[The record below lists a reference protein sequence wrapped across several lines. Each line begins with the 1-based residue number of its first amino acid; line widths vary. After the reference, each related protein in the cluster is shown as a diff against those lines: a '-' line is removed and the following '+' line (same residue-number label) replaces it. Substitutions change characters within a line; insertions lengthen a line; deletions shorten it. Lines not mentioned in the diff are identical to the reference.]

1 MLKLTNKAR
10 ALVELN
16 SHASLLVPL
25 ALPQRPLPHSV
36 RLDASS
42 PWNVTALLGAALEST
57 TLYTRLKTTDRVN
70 SSSLGNITDLLNV
83 FGKQVIAN
91 LEMSVVP
98 GSPEPAP
105 EDRQNGTNGT
115 ANGTGALSSISDADH
130 DAYNVY
136 GAHHGNDDDEDRT
149 RDRAVSL
156 DIDLSSPEEVDLGT
170 GASGR
175 RRHRKRHV
183 FSQFL
188 TYRGP
193 ENPAFGDGN
202 GQGSRDP
209 LGGYLRRRPKV
220 H

>member
-70 SSSLGNITDLLNV
+70 SSSLGNIADLLNV
-83 FGKQVIAN
+83 FGNQVIAN

-115 ANGTGALSSISDADH
+115 ANGTGALSSISDAGL

-136 GAHHGNDDDEDRT
+136 GAHHGNDDDDYGDETGNLDGFPWEDSSRYPFPCQT
-149 RDRAVSL
+149 CPHLFDWYSSSSL
-156 DIDLSSPEEVDLGT
+156 SFLFLASSVPT
-170 GASGR
+170 S
-175 RRHRKRHV
+175 
-183 FSQFL
+183 FL
-188 TYRGP
+188 P
-193 ENPAFGDGN
+193 P
-202 GQGSRDP
+202 S
-209 LGGYLRRRPKV
+209 YLD
-220 H
+220 

>member
-1 MLKLTNKAR
+1 ML
-10 ALVELN
+10 
-16 SHASLLVPL
+16 PL

-57 TLYTRLKTTDRVN
+57 TLYTRLKTTDRAN
-70 SSSLGNITDLLNV
+70 SSSLGNIADLLNV

-98 GSPEPAP
+98 GVSEPAP
-105 EDRQNGTNGT
+105 EDRRNGTNGT
-115 ANGTGALSSISDADH
+115 ANGAGALSSHSDVGR
-130 DAYNVY
+130 DAYEVY
-136 GAHHGNDDDEDRT
+136 GTYRSDDGDDDRT
-149 RDRAVSL
+149 RDRAASL
-156 DIDLSSPEEVDLGT
+156 DIDLSSPEEADLGT
-170 GASGR
+170 GANGR

-183 FSQFL
+183 FSQLL

-193 ENPAFGDGN
+193 ENPEFGGEN
-202 GQGSRDP
+202 GQGLHDRP
-209 LGGYLRRRPKV
+209 RGYLRRRPKV